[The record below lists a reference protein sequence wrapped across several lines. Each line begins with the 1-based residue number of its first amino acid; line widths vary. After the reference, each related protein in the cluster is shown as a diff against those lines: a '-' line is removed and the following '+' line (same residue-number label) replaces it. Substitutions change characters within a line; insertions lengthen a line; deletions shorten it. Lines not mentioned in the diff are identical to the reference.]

1 MDHEQLKELLAL
13 HALGLLE
20 GEEARAMAA
29 HLAARCDECEAELRA
44 YDEALAAM
52 AIATADEGGADRIW
66 TKLEQRLAESA
77 PQQTQTAERDAAR
90 RDAGGPGLRDARRST
105 RPWKIVF
112 AATAAAAVVLAMLNI
127 RYVGALRDQQ
137 SESTSRLNDLA
148 SRVSML
154 QQNLDA
160 SRRQAASLH
169 EQLDLSDKLTE
180 AALAPDARTI
190 RLAPQPAAPNA
201 SGRVVISSVRGSA
214 VLEVKGLPVPPSD
227 KVYEL
232 WWIGS
237 RSGAIRAAV
246 FRPSAR
252 GTATVSSPMPPAGER
267 LLASAVTLE
276 AAPGGDKPLGAMYLK
291 GAPGANQ

>member
-13 HALGLLE
+13 HALGMLE

-77 PQQTQTAERDAAR
+77 PQSPTAERDAAR
-90 RDAGGPGLRDARRST
+90 RDARAPALRAARQSA
-105 RPWKIVF
+105 RPWKIIF
-112 AATAAAAVVLAMLNI
+112 AATAAAAIVLAMLNI

-246 FRPSAR
+246 FRPSAQ
-252 GTATVSSPMPPAGER
+252 GTATVTSPIPPAGER

>member
-20 GEEARAMAA
+20 GEEARAVAA

-52 AIATADEGGADRIW
+52 AVATAEEGGADRIW
-66 TKLEQRLAESA
+66 PKLEQRLAESA
-77 PQQTQTAERDAAR
+77 SQPPTAERDAAR
-90 RDAGGPGLRDARRST
+90 RGAPAPALRAARQSA
-105 RPWKIVF
+105 RPWKIIF
-112 AATAAAAVVLAMLNI
+112 AATAAAAIVLAMLNI

-137 SESTSRLNDLA
+137 SESASRLNDLA

-154 QQNLDA
+154 QQNLEA

-190 RLAPQPAAPNA
+190 RLASQPAAPNA
-201 SGRVVISSVRGSA
+201 SGQVVISSARGSA

-237 RSGAIRAAV
+237 RSGPVRAAV
-246 FRPSAR
+246 FRPSAQ
-252 GTATVSSPMPPAGER
+252 GTATVTSPIPPAGER

-291 GAPGANQ
+291 GAPGASQ